1 MDLEEALG
9 QAIETICD
17 IPAERVTAATPL
29 EELGVDSLAVAEI
42 IVELEIRL
50 GREFPVHILRRLGE
64 VRTVGDVVAALGAE
78 LVGGPVADPG

>member
-1 MDLEEALG
+1 
-9 QAIETICD
+9 
-17 IPAERVTAATPL
+17 
-29 EELGVDSLAVAEI
+29 VAEI

-78 LVGGPVADPG
+78 LVGGPVADPA